1 MNPSLKSNVASRGV
15 SDVFCCR
22 EYVLCRFLETN
33 PCSFVGWNTV
43 HAEKYSCGQGE
54 GLVWPVFSPVNT
66 PPSSV
71 VPASPDW
78 PAAGRLG
85 LKEEL
90 NKVCMKKV
98 TARDDYTSDLCARLR
113 NNHPLTAVRM
123 NLSWSSLPPADA
135 AEHIFVVLFRQTSGF
150 LIPALF

>member
-1 MNPSLKSNVASRGV
+1 M
-15 SDVFCCR
+15 
-22 EYVLCRFLETN
+22 
-33 PCSFVGWNTV
+33 
-43 HAEKYSCGQGE
+43 
-54 GLVWPVFSPVNT
+54 
-66 PPSSV
+66 

-90 NKVCMKKV
+90 NKVCMKKA
-98 TARDDYTSDLCARLR
+98 TARDDYTSDLCPRLR

-135 AEHIFVVLFRQTSGF
+135 AEHASYFCRSV
-150 LIPALF
+150 

>member
-1 MNPSLKSNVASRGV
+1 M
-15 SDVFCCR
+15 
-22 EYVLCRFLETN
+22 
-33 PCSFVGWNTV
+33 
-43 HAEKYSCGQGE
+43 
-54 GLVWPVFSPVNT
+54 
-66 PPSSV
+66 

-90 NKVCMKKV
+90 NKVCMKKA
-98 TARDDYTSDLCARLR
+98 TARDDYTSDLCPRLR